1 MKNLKDFT
9 AAYAFSILLNVVV
22 WIICLIPVPET
33 PLDNVSMID
42 KWTHIVMFLTM
53 TLVLLVEHIRHEKKA
68 GLPALELRLS
78 SMRFLFSYCW
88 IIPSAMG
95 GLIELAQAYLT
106 NGVRSGDFRDFLA
119 DMLGAAVGVVIGI
132 PVVRILS
139 RA

>member
-1 MKNLKDFT
+1 M
-9 AAYAFSILLNVVV
+9 VV

-119 DMLGAAVGVVIGI
+119 DME
-132 PVVRILS
+132 
-139 RA
+139 

>member
-78 SMRFLFSYCW
+78 SMRFLFS
-88 IIPSAMG
+88 I
-95 GLIELAQAYLT
+95 
-106 NGVRSGDFRDFLA
+106 SGISLPICS
-119 DMLGAAVGVVIGI
+119 VQQWE
-132 PVVRILS
+132 
-139 RA
+139 